1 MRSNITKY
9 IFILIVIILLITAA
23 FLIYGNRPKENV
35 GFIQKEEEQIEM
47 ITNLRIPIV
56 EFDTINPIIS
66 KNQNIQDISRLIYEP
81 LLNIT
86 PDGKINLCLAKEWT
100 KQNGTSYVIK
110 LKDNIK
116 WQDGKL
122 LTSKDVQFTMDRIKD
137 ANTNSIYAYQVQ
149 EVIGIEIIDDTTIKI
164 NLANEVPFFE
174 YNLTFPIMPYHYF
187 ENKDF
192 LENAKDEYPIGIGRF
207 EIIKEGEKVFLKQ
220 NKNWWNI
227 ENDPTKLTEIEI
239 IKFANMGEVYNAFK
253 IGNIDLLTTRTLNV
267 EDYIG
272 TIGYQKKEYL
282 GGEIDYIAF
291 NCENKVLANI
301 EVRKAIMH
309 LIDKNNIVSG
319 IYKEKYQT
327 INFPVIGNNTSYL
340 YEKDRIKYEYNQE
353 QARQILESAEWNLQ
367 KKTWQKIKDY
377 RTQRL
382 RFDMIVNIENEK
394 RVQVAENIKNTLE
407 DFGININ
414 LRKVNNNQ
422 YLNYL
427 KNKNYDIIIT
437 GVYSGFSP
445 DISYYFGENN
455 IANFYNEE
463 INQII
468 DEVKNI
474 QEERV
479 LKEKYER
486 IIQIYEENIPYVF
499 LYQNKNTLI
508 YRPNLVGDINPNRY
522 NVYEGI
528 GSWYRQ

>member
-1 MRSNITKY
+1 
-9 IFILIVIILLITAA
+9 
-23 FLIYGNRPKENV
+23 
-35 GFIQKEEEQIEM
+35 
-47 ITNLRIPIV
+47 
-56 EFDTINPIIS
+56 
-66 KNQNIQDISRLIYEP
+66 
-81 LLNIT
+81 
-86 PDGKINLCLAKEWT
+86 
-100 KQNGTSYVIK
+100 
-110 LKDNIK
+110 
-116 WQDGKL
+116 
-122 LTSKDVQFTMDRIKD
+122 
-137 ANTNSIYAYQVQ
+137 
-149 EVIGIEIIDDTTIKI
+149 
-164 NLANEVPFFE
+164 
-174 YNLTFPIMPYHYF
+174 
-187 ENKDF
+187 
-192 LENAKDEYPIGIGRF
+192 
-207 EIIKEGEKVFLKQ
+207 
-220 NKNWWNI
+220 
-227 ENDPTKLTEIEI
+227 
-239 IKFANMGEVYNAFK
+239 
-253 IGNIDLLTTRTLNV
+253 
-267 EDYIG
+267 
-272 TIGYQKKEYL
+272 
-282 GGEIDYIAF
+282 
-291 NCENKVLANI
+291 
-301 EVRKAIMH
+301 
-309 LIDKNNIVSG
+309 
-319 IYKEKYQT
+319 
-327 INFPVIGNNTSYL
+327 
-340 YEKDRIKYEYNQE
+340 
-353 QARQILESAEWNLQ
+353 
-367 KKTWQKIKDY
+367 
-377 RTQRL
+377 
-382 RFDMIVNIENEK
+382 MIVNIENEK